1 MTPTGTDLRTR
12 NLEQIREEAALWL
25 SRVQLGTVDEEAF
38 ARWRDEHPA
47 HALEFA
53 RAFANW
59 EALRDAVTVDDLR
72 PSGQRGNPQRGR
84 PSGQRGNPQRGR
96 PPVSSFTRR
105 HLLKIAGSGAALAI
119 GGAFWVSQY
128 RGWTTIKTGIG
139 QLRKISLPDTS
150 LVELNTD
157 TEVSWRF
164 NQNRSVIKL
173 VRGEIAVTLRPGV
186 SALFLSTNLIATL
199 LAGKYD
205 ARCISDLLRLTVVQG
220 TALIDSPGR
229 ASTAPGAVVS
239 AGQSVTATAD
249 RTVKIETENN
259 MDGATA
265 WQNGEIVFRDEPLVA
280 AVAEFNRYLTKK
292 IRILAPQ
299 AQFQRIGGRFK
310 ATNPQAFLRAVSIG
324 LDLRTTETEENYL
337 ILPKI

>member
-1 MTPTGTDLRTR
+1 
-12 NLEQIREEAALWL
+12 
-25 SRVQLGTVDEEAF
+25 
-38 ARWRDEHPA
+38 
-47 HALEFA
+47 
-53 RAFANW
+53 
-59 EALRDAVTVDDLR
+59 
-72 PSGQRGNPQRGR
+72 
-84 PSGQRGNPQRGR
+84 
-96 PPVSSFTRR
+96 
-105 HLLKIAGSGAALAI
+105 LKIAGSGAALAI

-310 ATNPQAFLRAVSIG
+310 VTNPQAFLRAVSIG